1 MSMDQILTDEFG
13 IIDMTIKIYKLLI
26 VSILILGELNKYH
39 LKKNLIFLVK
49 PSSRVLFVCL

>member
-26 VSILILGELNKYH
+26 ESILILGELNKYH
-39 LKKNLIFLVK
+39 LKKNLIFF
-49 PSSRVLFVCL
+49 S